1 MKFEG
6 RTKILVL
13 AIIAAVGLSGIVE
26 ALPHAQEGLGD
37 LLFDAAILAAIVGVS
52 VLLARRFGKGPS
64 RSD

>member
-13 AIIAAVGLSGIVE
+13 AIIAAVGLSGIIE
-26 ALPHAQEGLGD
+26 ALPHAEERTSD
-37 LLFDAAILAAIVGVS
+37 LLLDAAILAAIIGVS
-52 VLLARRFGKGPS
+52 VLLARRFGKRTS